1 MQSLTALP
9 STSRSRR
16 WFSKSPAGPTS
27 SSSPASEPP
36 SRPPWPP
43 RSSLNFFPCRSA
55 AYIKMGQF
63 TKAHQDAV
71 KAKELNSEWP
81 KVWQYKRWCWACLSI
96 RIIVVLSIKAQN
108 NPSGENAW
116 DSGNNLSLKNTY
128 SFPET
133 LLLAAKM
140 RQSLVWSMGRLFH
153 QRRFYLLAFTA
164 LIWNSI

>member
-1 MQSLTALP
+1 MQSLTALL

-96 RIIVVLSIKAQN
+96 RIIVVLSERTPGILGIISLWKIHIHSQRLFCWQQRWG
-108 NPSGENAW
+108 NPSYGVWGGYFTSAAFTC
-116 DSGNNLSLKNTY
+116 S
-128 SFPET
+128 
-133 LLLAAKM
+133 LLL
-140 RQSLVWSMGRLFH
+140 H
-153 QRRFYLLAFTA
+153 
-164 LIWNSI
+164 